1 MTKNNSAG
9 EGVNSL
15 RFFYLVMIPM
25 RSVLLYG
32 LLLVFL
38 TSCLFKK
45 KEVAVLPVADEQ
57 QLIQADMA
65 FSALSEA
72 RGMKNAFIEYMD
84 SNGILLRP
92 QHFPILEAEA
102 IDFLISQ
109 DDAAFTLTWKP
120 KNAVIA
126 SSGDLGFTYGLY
138 ALQPKDQDTVLYG
151 SYVNIWKRQE
161 DGSWK
166 FILNS
171 GNDGINP

>member
-1 MTKNNSAG
+1 VTKNNFAG
-9 EGVNSL
+9 EGVKSL
-15 RFFYLVMIPM
+15 RFFYLEMILM
-25 RSVLLYG
+25 RSVLLYC
-32 LLLVFL
+32 LLMAVFS
-38 TSCLFKK
+38 SCLFKK
-45 KEVAVLPVADEQ
+45 KEEGSLSAADSQ

-72 RGMKNAFIEYMD
+72 RGMKNAFIESMD

-120 KNAVIA
+120 KNAVI
-126 SSGDLGFTYGLY
+126 SSAGDLGFTYGLY
-138 ALQPKDQDTVLYG
+138 ALQPKDQDTVFYG

>member
-1 MTKNNSAG
+1 
-9 EGVNSL
+9 
-15 RFFYLVMIPM
+15 M
-25 RSVLLYG
+25 RSVLLFY
-32 LLLVFL
+32 FL
-38 TSCLFKK
+38 MFFFTSCLFKK
-45 KEVAVLPVADEQ
+45 KNDAALPAADEK

-72 RGMKNAFIEYMD
+72 KGMKNAFVEYMD

-109 DDAAFTLTWKP
+109 DDGAFTLTWKP

-138 ALQPKDQDTVLYG
+138 ALQPGNQDTVLYG
-151 SYVNIWKRQE
+151 TYVNIWKRQE